1 MRTSNPWL
9 LAIALIGLSISAV
22 FAGLAGCTDRSPTT
36 TAHQLEERLVAPCCW
51 KGTLRDHSSELAHQ
65 LRAEVEGR
73 VAAGERSED
82 IEADMVRRYGE
93 QVRALPAGSDPRWM
107 IVAAFSALAGL
118 GLVVLARVR
127 RTRRSSAPTAS
138 GLVAGEAAYDQRLE
152 DELATVD

>member
-1 MRTSNPWL
+1 MRTSTPWL
-9 LAIALIGLSISAV
+9 LAIALVGLAS
-22 FAGLAGCTDRSPTT
+22 FASLAGCTDRSPKT
-36 TAHQLEERLVAPCCW
+36 TAHQLEERLIAPCCW

-65 LRAEVEGR
+65 LRSEVEGR

-93 QVRALPAGSDPRWM
+93 QVRALPAGADPRWM

-118 GLVVLARVR
+118 GLVVLLRVR
-127 RTRRSSAPTAS
+127 RTRRGGAATATGPAPA
-138 GLVAGEAAYDQRLE
+138 EPAYDQRLE